1 MLSYIIDIII
11 NHPALAIANFVF
23 ASVVAFS
30 QLLQFIEQASPQH
43 YIKGLRISINA
54 LNSYL
59 PAWLA
64 RKLQSFFMHNWLN
77 TIIANMLETQK
88 DEPDVLKEICGYVQ
102 FLAL

>member
-1 MLSYIIDIII
+1 MLSYIIDIVI

-23 ASVVAFS
+23 ASVVAFL
-30 QLLQFIEQASPQH
+30 QLIQFIEQASPQH

-64 RKLQSFFMHNWLN
+64 LKLQSFFMHNWLN
-77 TIIANMLETQK
+77 IVIANMFEK
-88 DEPDVLKEICGYVQ
+88 EKFHPDVLNEIRKYVQ
-102 FLAL
+102 FLT

>member
-1 MLSYIIDIII
+1 MLSYIIDIIM

-54 LNSYL
+54 LKSYL
-59 PAWLA
+59 PAWLVW
-64 RKLQSFFMHNWLN
+64 KLQSFFMHNWLN
-77 TIIANMLETQK
+77 IIIANMLETQK
-88 DEPDVLKEICGYVQ
+88 IRLDVLKETCEYVQ
-102 FLAL
+102 FLT